1 MFASILVRRFG
12 TGRGR
17 LIACLLAG
25 LGAGLGAGS
34 ALAPASAA
42 PGGPLGTLPL
52 GNYRCELPGDAEG
65 AAGVRQ
71 PGDDFSIIF
80 GSGYRTAAGRG
91 IYLMTGERVEFTSG
105 PLRGIAFARSGRS
118 FLRRLS
124 PAGGEAGLRCVRA
137 PNSGR

>member
-1 MFASILVRRFG
+1 MISTTIARRTGAFA
-12 TGRGR
+12 
-17 LIACLLAG
+17 ACLLAG
-25 LGAGLGAGS
+25 LAAAS
-34 ALAPASAA
+34 ASAPAQAA

-65 AAGVRQ
+65 AAGVHQ

-91 IYLMTGERVEFTSG
+91 IYLMTGDRVEFTSG
-105 PLRGIAFARSGRS
+105 PLRGMAFSRSGRS

-124 PAGGEAGLRCVRA
+124 ADGGEAGLRCVRS
-137 PNSGR
+137 PNSGS